1 MDFDLVRHEGGGVSQ
16 GQRMLLHRLLVP
28 VHLDSPLP
36 PADFVLQ
43 PRPVPLH
50 GFQWLRKK
58 LKEILSAFVAVIM
71 KQQLR
76 GGGNN
81 FGKRVITLGEKRG
94 KKKALTFC
102 CCVNFKMTGRKM
114 S

>member
-1 MDFDLVRHEGGGVSQ
+1 
-16 GQRMLLHRLLVP
+16 MLLHHLLVP
-28 VHLDSPLP
+28 VRLDSPLP

-50 GFQWLRKK
+50 RFQWLWKK
-58 LKEILSAFVAVIM
+58 LKELLSAFVAVIM

-81 FGKRVITLGEKRG
+81 FGGRVTTLGVERG
-94 KKKALTFC
+94 GKLSFSFSVSC
-102 CCVNFKMTGRKM
+102 
-114 S
+114 